1 MGKYDFVLDTSVVVQ
16 WYSPEKEL
24 HVEKAIELLTKYEKL
39 GFEKIIIPDL
49 LVLELTNALLVGKGL
64 GFSLVEQILGDFYG
78 LGMTIVDVDLQTV
91 ALAIKIVKEYK
102 VTIYDAVFLAIA
114 QLHECRLLSD
124 DLKSHGRIKDKRIQ
138 MLNEWLDDDLYKA
151 EKEDLKQ
158 LTQIQ
163 KAIRRVRE

>member
-24 HVEKAIELLTKYEKL
+24 HVEKALAFLKKYEKIGL
-39 GFEKIIIPDL
+39 EKIIVPDL
-49 LVLELTNALLVGKGL
+49 LVLELSNALLVGKEL
-64 GFSLVEQILGDFYG
+64 KFNEAEQILGDFYG
-78 LGMTIVDVDLQTV
+78 LGLTIVPVDLQTV

-124 DLKSHGRIKDKRIQ
+124 DLKSHGKIKDGRIR
-138 MLNEWLDDDLYKA
+138 MLTDWDFVGKQRI
-151 EKEDLKQ
+151 EKK
-158 LTQIQ
+158 
-163 KAIRRVRE
+163 